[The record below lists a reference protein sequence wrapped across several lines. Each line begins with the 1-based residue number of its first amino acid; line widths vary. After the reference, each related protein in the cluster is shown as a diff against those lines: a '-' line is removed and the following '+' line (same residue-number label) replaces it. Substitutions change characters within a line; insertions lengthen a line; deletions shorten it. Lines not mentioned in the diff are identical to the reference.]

1 LILFLFIY
9 VGSKEKYQ
17 LKREKQMLK
26 EEFLKNDIAED
37 IGRGDL
43 FSRISESK
51 EIRAY
56 ILAKSDGVFAG
67 REYIDVLAKMY
78 DLSLLWEVKDGDSFK
93 KGDKLLFVSGDSKSI
108 LSLERSILDIALHAS
123 SIATLTAQY
132 AEAIKETGVKLLD
145 TRKTRPLL
153 REFEKYAVR
162 CGGGINHR
170 MGLDDCLMLKDT
182 HLQTIDDLD
191 VFMQEV
197 RQKIPFTSKVE
208 IECED
213 LEMVKKAMK
222 AGADIVMC
230 DNMSMDAIKE
240 VVTFR
245 NENYPHILL
254 EASGNVTLETIEAI
268 AKTGVDA
275 ISSGSIIH
283 QANWIDLSMKVES

>member
-1 LILFLFIY
+1 
-9 VGSKEKYQ
+9 
-17 LKREKQMLK
+17 MLK
-26 EEFLKNDIAED
+26 ENFLKALIAED
-37 IGRGDL
+37 VGRGDL
-43 FSRISESK
+43 FSRISQSK

-67 REYIDVLAKMY
+67 REYVDVLAKMY
-78 DLSLLWEVKDGDSFK
+78 GLDLIWEVKDGDSFQ
-93 KGDKLLFVSGDSKSI
+93 KGDKLLFVRGDSKII
-108 LSLERSILDIALHAS
+108 LSLERSILDMVLHAS

-132 AEAIKETGVKLLD
+132 VAAITETGVKLLD

-182 HLQTIDDLD
+182 HLRTIDDLD
-191 VFMQEV
+191 AFMKEV

-213 LEMVKKAMK
+213 LEMVKRAMK

-230 DNMSMDAIKE
+230 DNMNIEQIKE
-240 VVTFR
+240 VVAYR
-245 NENYPHILL
+245 NEHYPHILL

-268 AKTGVDA
+268 AQTGVDA

-283 QANWIDLSMKVES
+283 QANWIDLSMKVE

>member
-1 LILFLFIY
+1 
-9 VGSKEKYQ
+9 
-17 LKREKQMLK
+17 MLK
-26 EEFLKNDIAED
+26 ETFLRSLVAED

-56 ILAKSDGVFAG
+56 IIAKSDGVFAG
-67 REYIDVLAKMY
+67 REYIEVMAKMY
-78 DLSLLWEVKDGDSFK
+78 DLSLMWEIKDGEPFK
-93 KGDKLLFVSGDSKSI
+93 KGKKLLFVSGDSKKI

-123 SIATLTAQY
+123 SVASLTSAY
-132 AEAIKETGVKLLD
+132 VEAIAQTGVKLLD

-191 VFMQEV
+191 MFMQEV
-197 RQKIPFTSKVE
+197 RAKIPFTSKVE

-213 LEMVKKAMK
+213 LAMVKRAMK

-230 DNMSMDAIKE
+230 DNMSLESMSE
-240 VVTFR
+240 VVVYR
-245 NENYPHILL
+245 NDNYPHILL

-268 AKTGVDA
+268 AQTGVDA
-275 ISSGSIIH
+275 ISSGAIIH
-283 QANWIDLSMKVES
+283 QANWIDLSMKVEA

>member
-1 LILFLFIY
+1 
-9 VGSKEKYQ
+9 
-17 LKREKQMLK
+17 MLK
-26 EEFLKNDIAED
+26 EIFLKALVAED

-43 FSRISESK
+43 FSRISDGK

-56 ILAKSDGVFAG
+56 IIAKSDGVFAG
-67 REYIDVLAKMY
+67 REYIEVVAKMY
-78 DLSLLWEVKDGDSFK
+78 DLALMWEVRDGETFQ
-93 KGDKLLFVSGDSKSI
+93 KGQKLLFVTGDSKTI
-108 LSLERSILDIALHAS
+108 LSLERSILDMVLHAS
-123 SIATLTAQY
+123 SIATLTARY
-132 AEAIKETGVKLLD
+132 VEAIKDTGVKLLD

-191 VFMQEV
+191 AFMKEV

-208 IECED
+208 IECEN
-213 LEMVKKAMK
+213 LEMVKRAMK

-230 DNMSMDAIKE
+230 DNMSLDETKE
-240 VVTFR
+240 VVAFR

-254 EASGNVTLETIEAI
+254 EASGNVTLETIASI
-268 AKTGVDA
+268 ATTGVDA
-275 ISSGSIIH
+275 ISSGSVIH
-283 QANWIDLSMKVES
+283 QANWIDLSMKVEDGK

>member
-1 LILFLFIY
+1 MI
-9 VGSKEKYQ
+9 KEQ
-17 LKREKQMLK
+17 
-26 EEFLKNDIAED
+26 FLKALVTED
-37 IGRGDL
+37 VGRGDL
-43 FSRISESK
+43 FSRISTSK
-51 EIRAY
+51 QIRAY
-56 ILAKSDGVFAG
+56 IIAKSDGVFG
-67 REYIDVLAKMY
+67 GQEYVNTFAKTY
-78 DLSLLWEVKDGDSFK
+78 DLALEWQVNDGESFN
-93 KGDKLLFVSGDSKSI
+93 KGEKLLFVSGDSKTI
-108 LSLERSILDIALHAS
+108 LSLERSILDIVLHAS
-123 SIATLTAQY
+123 SIATLTSEYVA
-132 AEAIKETGVKLLD
+132 AIAGTSVKLLD

-191 VFMQEV
+191 IFMKEV

-208 IECED
+208 IECES

-230 DNMSMDAIKE
+230 DNMSLEETKE
-240 VVTFR
+240 VVTYR

-254 EASGNVTLETIEAI
+254 EASGNVTLDTIVAI
-268 AKTGVDA
+268 AHTGVDA

-283 QANWIDLSMKVES
+283 QANWIDLSMKVENRN

>member
-1 LILFLFIY
+1 
-9 VGSKEKYQ
+9 
-17 LKREKQMLK
+17 MLK
-26 EEFLKNDIAED
+26 EQFLRALVAED
-37 IGRGDL
+37 VGRGDL
-43 FSRISESK
+43 FSRISVAK
-51 EIRAY
+51 PIRAY
-56 ILAKSDGVFAG
+56 IIAKSDGVFAG
-67 REYIDVLAKMY
+67 QSYVETFAKMY
-78 DLSLLWEVKDGDSFK
+78 DLTLEWQVEDGASFK
-93 KGDKLLFVSGDSKSI
+93 KGEKLLFILGDSKTI
-108 LSLERSILDIALHAS
+108 LSLERSILDMVLHAS
-123 SIATLTAQY
+123 SIATLTSRYVA
-132 AEAIKETGVKLLD
+132 AIKGTGVKLLD

-191 VFMQEV
+191 AFMVEV

-208 IECED
+208 IECET

-230 DNMSMDAIKE
+230 DNMSLEQTKE
-240 VVTFR
+240 VVAYR
-245 NENYPHILL
+245 NANYPHILL

-275 ISSGSIIH
+275 ISSGSVIH
-283 QANWIDLSMKVES
+283 QANWIDLSMKVE